1 MTVEE
6 FLNDTEEIKKQ
17 QAVKPIEPIPDT
29 NPIKEESKE
38 KPSIGLKE
46 DCMTNV
52 VSEDKLRK
60 VQQNTL
66 RQLKEFLSK
75 TYGPMGS
82 YTKIISGN
90 NKETI
95 AADYSKDGLRVLKNI
110 VFDQPIEYS
119 IQSELREVCNYVDHE
134 VGDGTTSAVILS
146 SLIYDQLLEI
156 MEKRNTLPRLVSKAF
171 DNVIDKMK
179 SNIEKKA
186 HPITDQDIYNIC
198 MVSTNGN
205 DIVSSQIADLYK
217 EYGVDVDIEL
227 DISNDKNTKI
237 KDYHGLVINQ
247 GYSSPA
253 SINNAEKN
261 TVEIHDAHIY
271 YFKDPIDTPEMLNY
285 LARIIEDNALIPLEE
300 GGDYVPTVILCP
312 MVGRDS
318 MGILNKLDRALFQ
331 FNSKGDFVH
340 KPPIFIC
347 TNLAGTDEQI
357 ARDIQQ
363 ICKCRQIGKYID
375 FETQKSAQEAGDA
388 PYINKETG
396 ETNIHEFAGHA
407 ELVTADAEKTIFVN
421 PDGMMNGEHINQDIM
436 SFLEAEIKKSEEL
449 NEDNVKT
456 HMMKTRLRS
465 LKGNM
470 VTYYVGGI
478 TVADRNALKDLVE
491 DAVKNCKSASTYG
504 WGRAANFEGL
514 EAAYELIYNSAWP
527 EGSLEDEI
535 LKGIFSSYFTAGI
548 ILYSTVLPNDAAAKA
563 VQTSL
568 MDERAPYNVAS
579 IYNGAMTSNPPVITS
594 IRTDIEILNAISKI
608 ITPMVTSNQCLLQT
622 TTLNKY

>member
-1 MTVEE
+1 MTVDE
-6 FLNDTEEIKKQ
+6 FLKVDQQEKEMAKTKQ
-17 QAVKPIEPIPDT
+17 IQEQTT
-29 NPIKEESKE
+29 NPSPVVNHGVGIKE
-38 KPSIGLKE
+38 I
-46 DCMTNV
+46 CMTNV
-52 VSEDKLRK
+52 VPEDKLRI

-66 RQLKEFLSK
+66 RQLKDFLSR

-90 NKETI
+90 NGETI
-95 AADYSKDGLRVLKNI
+95 TADYSKDGLRVLKNI

-156 MEKRNTLPRLVSKAF
+156 MENNNTLPRLVSKAF

-179 SNIEKKA
+179 EIIESKA
-186 HPITDQDIYNIC
+186 HSATDQDIYNIC

-205 DIVSSQIADLYK
+205 EVVSKQISDLYK

-253 SINNAEKN
+253 SINNADKS
-261 TVEIHDAHIY
+261 TVEVHDAHVY
-271 YFKDPIDTPEMLNY
+271 YFKDPVDSPEMLNY
-285 LARIIEDNALIPLEE
+285 FARIIEDNTLIPLEE
-300 GGDYVPTVILCP
+300 GGDYTPTVIICP
-312 MVGRDS
+312 MIGRDS
-318 MGILNKLDRALFQ
+318 IGILTKLDRALYQ
-331 FNSKGDFVH
+331 FNSNGDFVH
-340 KPPIFIC
+340 KPPILIC

-363 ICKCRQIGKYID
+363 ICKCKQIGKYID
-375 FETQKSAQEAGDA
+375 FDTQKSAQEAGDA
-388 PYINKETG
+388 PYIDKESG
-396 ETNIHEFAGHA
+396 KTNIHEFAGHA
-407 ELVTADAEKTIFVN
+407 ELVTADTEKTIFVN

-449 NEDNVKT
+449 NEDKVKT
-456 HMMKTRLRS
+456 NMMKKRLRS

-478 TVADRNALKDLVE
+478 TIADRNALKDLVE

-504 WGRAANFEGL
+504 WGRAANYEGL
-514 EAAYELIYNSAWP
+514 EAAYQMIYNSVYP
-527 EGSLEDEI
+527 EGSLEEKI
-535 LKGIFSSYFTAGI
+535 LNGIFSSYFNAGI
-548 ILYSTVLPNDAAAKA
+548 ILYSTVLPYDAATKA
-563 VQTSL
+563 VQSSL
-568 MDERAPYNVAS
+568 MSERAPYNVAS
-579 IYNGAMTSNPPVITS
+579 IYNGEMSSNPPVITS